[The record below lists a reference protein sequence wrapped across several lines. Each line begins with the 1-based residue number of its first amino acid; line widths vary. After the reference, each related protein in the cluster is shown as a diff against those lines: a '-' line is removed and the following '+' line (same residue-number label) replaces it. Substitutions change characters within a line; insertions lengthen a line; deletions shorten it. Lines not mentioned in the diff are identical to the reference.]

1 MPESGFC
8 QLLMLIGL
16 LTVLYLVGS
25 FLDFVTDYFDFKN
38 VLKDVNV
45 LGYIYV
51 GLMIYV
57 GLVMVAGGISF
68 VIRQLVARHRATRI
82 GT

>member
-16 LTVLYLVGS
+16 LTVLYFVGS
-25 FLDFVTDYFDFKN
+25 FLDFVTDYLDLKN
-38 VLKDVNV
+38 ILKDVNV

-51 GLMIYV
+51 GLM
-57 GLVMVAGGISF
+57 VAGGISF
-68 VIRQLVARHRATRI
+68 VIACIRQLVARHRATRT